1 MTKRYLIP
9 FALILIL
16 LLAACGG
23 SSGTEANRAEA
34 AGMSETADSEMIE
47 DSSEEAM
54 GDGMDEEM
62 LDENSDQAMDDG
74 MMDES
79 ADEAMDDASNEG
91 MDDGMMEESSE
102 DAMNDGMHDDMMD
115 ESADEAMDDAS
126 NEGMD
131 DGMMAADMLPTWQ
144 TIVLTNATTGETFTL
159 GDFQGKTVFVEPMA
173 TWCSN
178 CRAQQGEVREAKTQ
192 LGDDVVF
199 IGLSLETNL
208 PSEDLATYAQDNGFD
223 WTYAVMPVDLLSQLA
238 DQFGRS
244 ITNAPSTPHFII
256 RPDGSFTDLSTG
268 IDPADTIVAKI
279 QAEQG

>member
-1 MTKRYLIP
+1 MTKRNLIP

-16 LLAACGG
+16 LLAACSG

-34 AGMSETADSEMIE
+34 ADMPETVDSEMME
-47 DSSEEAM
+47 DSPA
-54 GDGMDEEM
+54 D
-62 LDENSDQAMDDG
+62 AMDDASNEG
-74 MMDES
+74 MDDEMMNES

-91 MDDGMMEESSE
+91 MDDGMMEESSD
-102 DAMNDGMHDDMMD
+102 DAMDDGMHDEMMD
-115 ESADEAMDDAS
+115 ENADEAMDDAS

-131 DGMMAADMLPTWQ
+131 DGMMAADMVPAWQ
-144 TIVLTNATTGETFTL
+144 TIALTNAATGETFTL

-208 PSEDLATYAQDNGFD
+208 PSEQLASYAQDNGFD

-256 RPDGSFTDLSTG
+256 RPDGTFSDLSTG

>member
-91 MDDGMMEESSE
+91 MDDGMM
-102 DAMNDGMHDDMMD
+102 
-115 ESADEAMDDAS
+115 
-126 NEGMD
+126 
-131 DGMMAADMLPTWQ
+131 AADMLPTWQ
-144 TIVLTNATTGETFTL
+144 TIALTNATTGETFTL

-208 PSEDLATYAQDNGFD
+208 PSENLATYAQDNGFD